1 MTPIPPSRAIAI
13 AIADSVTV
21 SIAADTI
28 GAFKRIFW
36 VKRVVTL
43 TALGTTSEYEGINNT
58 SSKVKPS
65 NSTLSETN
73 DIPEILCSAKFVLNY
88 KFLTELETFRKIL
101 FQYWG
106 YTGFR
111 SLQEEIIR
119 SVMQNKDTLALMP
132 TGGGKSITFQV
143 PALAREGICL
153 VITPL
158 ISLMQD
164 QVENLKARNIR
175 AVAIHSGLTKF
186 ELDIALD
193 NCIYGEYKFL
203 YLSPE
208 RLSTDLF
215 LKRLESMKVS
225 LIAVD
230 EAHCISQWGYDFR
243 PSYLQVASIRQ
254 YLPGIPVL
262 ALTATATPTVADDI
276 QEKLLFREKNTI
288 RQTFER
294 KNLVYLVRKTDDK
307 YSYLLRIL
315 NKQNGCGIIYV
326 RNRKKTREIAEY
338 LTKQGIS
345 SQFYHAGLDQKDRK
359 VRQEGWTRGKVRI
372 MVATNAFGMGIDK
385 PDVRVV
391 VHMDLPD
398 SPEAYFQEAG
408 RAGRDGKKAFA
419 VLLYQDADKLSIQ
432 KSHTVRFPDIDLIR
446 RVYQALGN
454 YFEVVPGSGKNQ
466 VFDFDLM
473 DFCAKFSFHSLVAF
487 HALKHLERS
496 GYLELTDDIDLPARV
511 HFRVDRDELYKFQV
525 VNEGFDGVIKLLL
538 RVYSGMFSDFV
549 RIDEYNLAG
558 KAKVPVQTII
568 NVLSTLKNMGILY
581 YIKPKKTPQ
590 IIFTAER
597 LPEKSLLFPKKE
609 YEEQES
615 LTRMRMDTMIHYATE
630 THRCRSQMLLMYFG
644 EKDPF
649 RCGQCD
655 VCMESEDR
663 PLNRYDH
670 DLISGQIREITRSGP
685 VTLPELNTRILA
697 EPVNISRVLD
707 DLFEQKWLVW
717 SDGFLKWMGEEE

>member
-1 MTPIPPSRAIAI
+1 
-13 AIADSVTV
+13 
-21 SIAADTI
+21 
-28 GAFKRIFW
+28 
-36 VKRVVTL
+36 
-43 TALGTTSEYEGINNT
+43 
-58 SSKVKPS
+58 
-65 NSTLSETN
+65 
-73 DIPEILCSAKFVLNY
+73 VLNY
-88 KFLTELETFRKIL
+88 KFLTELETYRKIL
-101 FQYWG
+101 SQYWG

-119 SVMQNKDTLALMP
+119 SIMQDKDTLALMP

-164 QVENLKARNIR
+164 QVENLKSRNIK
-175 AVAIHSGLTKF
+175 AVAIHSGLSKF

-193 NCIYGEYKFL
+193 NCIYGDYKLL

-208 RLSTDLF
+208 RLSTELF
-215 LKRLESMKVS
+215 LKRLENMKVN

-243 PSYLQVASIRQ
+243 PSYLQIAKIRE

-276 QEKLLFREKNTI
+276 QEKLLFREKNII

-294 KNLVYLVRKTDDK
+294 KNLIYLVRRTEDKT
-307 YSYLLRIL
+307 SYLLRIL
-315 NKQNGCGIIYV
+315 NKQKGCGIIYA
-326 RNRKKTREIAEY
+326 RNRKKTREIAEF
-338 LTKQGIS
+338 LNRQGIS
-345 SQFYHAGLDQKDRK
+345 SQYYHAGLDQKERK
-359 VRQEGWTRGKVRI
+359 IRQEAWTRGKVRI

-385 PDVRVV
+385 PDVRLVI
-391 VHMDLPD
+391 HMDLPD

-408 RAGRDGKKAFA
+408 RAGRDGKKAYA
-419 VLLYQDADKLSIQ
+419 ALLYQPADKLSIE
-432 KSHTVRFPDIDLIR
+432 KSHLVRFPDIDVIR

-466 VFDFDLM
+466 IFDFDLM
-473 DFCAKFSFHSLVAF
+473 DFCIKFSFHSLVAF
-487 HALKHLERS
+487 HALKHLERA
-496 GYLELTDDIDLPARV
+496 GYIELTEDIDLPARV
-511 HFRVDRDELYKFQV
+511 HFKVDRDELYKFQI
-525 VNEGFDGVIKLLL
+525 VNEEYDGVIKLLL
-538 RVYSGMFSDFV
+538 RAYSGMFSDFV
-549 RIDEYNLAG
+549 RIDEYSLAA
-558 KAKVPVQTII
+558 KAKVPVQTIVS
-568 NVLSTLKNMGILY
+568 VLTTLNNMGILY

-597 LPEKSLLFPKKE
+597 LTDKSLLFPKKE

-630 THRCRSQMLLMYFG
+630 DHRCRSQMLLMYFG

-655 VCMESEDR
+655 VCMESEEK
-663 PLNRYDH
+663 PLNRYDQ
-670 DLISGQIREITRSGP
+670 DLIAGKIREIILSGP
-685 VTLPELNTRILA
+685 VTVEELNAKIDA
-697 EPVNISRVLD
+697 DPDEIARVLD
-707 DLFEQKWLVW
+707 DMFEQKCVGWT
-717 SDGFLKWMGEEE
+717 DGFLKWKIEKE

>member
-1 MTPIPPSRAIAI
+1 
-13 AIADSVTV
+13 
-21 SIAADTI
+21 
-28 GAFKRIFW
+28 
-36 VKRVVTL
+36 
-43 TALGTTSEYEGINNT
+43 
-58 SSKVKPS
+58 
-65 NSTLSETN
+65 
-73 DIPEILCSAKFVLNY
+73 
-88 KFLTELETFRKIL
+88 
-101 FQYWG
+101 
-106 YTGFR
+106 
-111 SLQEEIIR
+111 
-119 SVMQNKDTLALMP
+119 MQDKDTLALMP

-143 PALAREGICL
+143 PALARDGICL
-153 VITPL
+153 VVTPL

-164 QVENLKARNIR
+164 QVDNLKARNIR

-193 NCIYGEYKFL
+193 NCIYGDYKFL

-208 RLSTDLF
+208 RLSTDIF
-215 LKRLESMKVS
+215 LKRLENMKVN

-243 PSYLQVASIRQ
+243 PSYLQIAKIRE

-276 QEKLLFREKNTI
+276 QEKLLFRERNTI

-294 KNLVYLVRKTDDK
+294 KNLVYLVRKTEDK
-307 YSYLLRIL
+307 TAYLLRIL
-315 NKQNGCGIIYV
+315 NKQKGCGIIYA
-326 RNRKKTREIAEY
+326 RNRKKTKEIAEY
-338 LTKQGIS
+338 LTGQGVV
-345 SQFYHAGLDQKDRK
+345 SQYYHAGLDQKERK
-359 VRQEGWTRGKVRI
+359 ARQEEWTKGKVRI

-385 PDVRVV
+385 PDVRTVI
-391 VHMDLPD
+391 HMDLPE

-419 VLLYQDADKLSIQ
+419 VLLYQPADKLSIE
-432 KSHTVRFPDIDLIR
+432 KSHQVRFPDIELIR

-473 DFCAKFSFHSLVAF
+473 DFCMKFSLHSLVVY
-487 HALKHLERS
+487 HALKHLERA
-496 GYLELTDDIDLPARV
+496 GYLELTEDIDLPARI
-511 HFRVDRDELYKFQV
+511 HFRVDRDELYKFQII
-525 VNEGFDGVIKLLL
+525 NEGYDGVIKLLL

-549 RIDEYNLAG
+549 RIDEHSLAA
-558 KAKVPVQTII
+558 KAKVPVQTITS
-568 NVLSTLKNMGILY
+568 VLATLNNMGILY

-590 IIFTAER
+590 VIFTAER
-597 LPEKSLLFPKKE
+597 LTDKSLIFPKKE

-630 THRCRSQMLLMYFG
+630 EHRCRSQMLLMYFG

-655 VCMESEDR
+655 VCMESENK
-663 PLNRYDH
+663 PLNRYDK
-670 DLISGQIREITRSGP
+670 DLIAGLIRDAVQSGSLTIQ
-685 VTLPELNTRILA
+685 ELNAVIDADPDKIARIL
-697 EPVNISRVLD
+697 D
-707 DLFEQKWLVW
+707 DMFEEKQIGW
-717 SDGFLKWMGEEE
+717 SDGFLKWMGKEE

>member
-1 MTPIPPSRAIAI
+1 M
-13 AIADSVTV
+13 
-21 SIAADTI
+21 
-28 GAFKRIFW
+28 
-36 VKRVVTL
+36 
-43 TALGTTSEYEGINNT
+43 
-58 SSKVKPS
+58 
-65 NSTLSETN
+65 
-73 DIPEILCSAKFVLNY
+73 LNY
-88 KFLTELETFRKIL
+88 NFLTELETYRKIL
-101 FQYWG
+101 SQYWG

-119 SVMQNKDTLALMP
+119 SVMQDRDTLALLP

-164 QVENLKARNIR
+164 QVENLKKRNIR
-175 AVAIHSGLTKF
+175 AVAIHSGLSKF

-193 NCIYGEYKFL
+193 NCIYGDYKFL

-215 LKRLESMKVS
+215 LKRLENMKVN

-243 PSYLQVASIRQ
+243 PSYLQIAKVRE
-254 YLPGIPVL
+254 YLPGVPVL
-262 ALTATATPTVADDI
+262 ALTATATPVVADDI
-276 QEKLLFREKNTI
+276 QERLLFREKNTI

-294 KNLVYLVRKTDDK
+294 KNLIYLVRKTEDK
-307 YSYLLRIL
+307 MAYLLRIL
-315 NKQNGCGIIYV
+315 SKQKGCGIIYA
-326 RNRKKTREIAEY
+326 RNRKKTREIAEF
-338 LTKQGIS
+338 LAKQGIPA
-345 SQFYHAGLDQKDRK
+345 QYYHAGLEQKERK
-359 VRQEGWTRGKVRI
+359 LRQDEWTKGKVRM

-408 RAGRDGKKAFA
+408 RAGRDGKKAYA
-419 VLLYQDADKLSIQ
+419 VLLYQQADKLSIE
-432 KSHTVRFPDIDLIR
+432 KSHLVRFPEVDVIR
-446 RVYQALGN
+446 RVYQAVGN
-454 YFEVVPGSGKNQ
+454 YFSVSPGSGKGQ

-473 DFCAKFSFHSLVAF
+473 DFCTKFHFHSLVAF
-487 HALKHLERS
+487 HALKHLEKA
-496 GYLELTDDIDLPARV
+496 GFMELTEDIDLPARV
-511 HFRVDRDELYKFQV
+511 HFRVDRDELYRFQI
-525 VNEGFDGVIKLLL
+525 VNEGFDGIIKLLL

-549 RIDEYNLAG
+549 RIDEYNLAA
-558 KAKVPVQTII
+558 KAKVPVQTIV
-568 NVLSTLKNMGILY
+568 NVLSTLHNQGILY

-590 IIFTAER
+590 LIFTAER
-597 LPEKSLLFPKKE
+597 LEDKSLLFPKKE
-609 YEEQES
+609 YEEQEA
-615 LTRMRMDTMIHYATE
+615 LTRNRMDTMIHYATE
-630 THRCRSQMLLMYFG
+630 EHRCRSQMLLMYFG

-655 VCMESEDR
+655 VCMESGDR

-670 DLISGQIREITRSGP
+670 DEIAVRMRDLIQAGP
-685 VTLPELNTRILA
+685 LTVQELNEKLDA
-697 EPVNISRVLD
+697 DPQKISRVLD
-707 DLFEQKWLVW
+707 DMFEEKRLGWT
-717 SDGFLKWMGEEE
+717 DGFLKWMDEEE